1 MFLGTSVACARC
13 HDHKFDPFTQKDFYS
28 LAAFFAERYT
38 DLLAVA
44 TLQFEA
50 PDNERYPCL
59 ALATAAWQTGGTA
72 PTLLNA
78 ANEVAV
84 QAFLDER
91 IAFTAIHAVIRHVME
106 QCSVHAADTLEMI
119 IADDAVARTTA
130 CECIESGRAVTA

>member
-1 MFLGTSVACARC
+1 MMNVIPAWRWPRT
-13 HDHKFDPFTQKDFYS
+13 
-28 LAAFFAERYT
+28 
-38 DLLAVA
+38 
-44 TLQFEA
+44 
-50 PDNERYPCL
+50 
-59 ALATAAWQTGGTA
+59 AWQTGGTA

-91 IAFTAIHAVIRHVME
+91 IGFTAIPAVIGQVLQ

-119 IADDAVARTTA
+119 LADDAAARAAA